1 MVRLQPRAIK
11 PPRQETPAKT
21 TAKKAV
27 KAPAK
32 KTPVARKAPARPT
45 RRNVNRRK
53 PTPATKVIARPRRK
67 RAAGFDVHEAYLQY
81 RLGGAERPDPEIYRR
96 AIEQFQSLPGAF
108 RTTPPPAPADES
120 ETTGDEP
127 TPDEAN
133 EGETS

>member
-1 MVRLQPRAIK
+1 M
-11 PPRQETPAKT
+11 PPR
-21 TAKKAV
+21 KKSSPSKREPPMPPRKKSSPSKREPPMPPRKKSSPSKREPQ
-27 KAPAK
+27 KADSGDESYRA
-32 KTPVARKAPARPT
+32 
-45 RRNVNRRK
+45 
-53 PTPATKVIARPRRK
+53 PTPEEGGGV
-67 RAAGFDVHEAYLQY
+67 DVHEAYLQY